1 MWSTIATWPFSLQAV
16 EKAAQ
21 ILSVGGSAADAA
33 EQGIRLVESDPEV
46 DSVARGGW
54 LNAKGEL
61 ELDAAF
67 MHGGTLRVGCVA
79 AVKGFEHP
87 VTIARAVMEKS
98 RHNILVGS
106 GAEAFADA
114 CGIERADE
122 ERMILPAARKLYE
135 ENIRKAEEDRQ
146 IAGHDTI
153 GLIALDKAGNIV
165 SATST
170 SGASMKTPGRV
181 GDSPIIGSGF
191 YAMNGVGACVA
202 TGLGEDIM
210 RTCCSHRAVML
221 METGSSPQEAAD
233 KTVLYAT
240 RSLIAAGFKCDCIA
254 IVCMNGRGEV
264 GASCNHQG
272 FTYAYAQENSVPVRV
287 EVTPV
292 IDIGELPNETK
303 SSR

>member
-1 MWSTIATWPFSLQAV
+1 MWSTISTWPFSLQAV
-16 EKAAQ
+16 EKASQ
-21 ILSVGGSAADAA
+21 ILAEGGSAVDAA
-33 EQGIRLVESDPEV
+33 EQGIHLVESDPKV

-61 ELDAAF
+61 ELDAAM

-98 RHNILVGS
+98 KHNILVGT
-106 GAEAFADA
+106 GAEEFADK

-122 ERMILPAARKLYE
+122 ERLIMPAARKLYE
-135 ENIRKAEEDRQ
+135 ENLKKLEEEQ
-146 IAGHDTI
+146 EIVGHDTI
-153 GLIALDKAGNIV
+153 GLIALDQSGNIV

-191 YAMNGVGACVA
+191 YAMNGAGACVA

-210 RTCCSHRAVML
+210 RTCCSHRTVAL
-221 METGSSPQEAAD
+221 MEAGLSPQEAAD
-233 KTVLYAT
+233 KVIYSAT
-240 RSLIAAGFKCDCIA
+240 RAIIDAGYHCDCMA
-254 IVCMNGRGEV
+254 IVCMNGKGEI

-272 FTYAYAQENSVPVRV
+272 FTYTYAFEGQEPTSVV
-287 EVTPV
+287 VTPI
-292 IDIGELPNETK
+292 IDIGGIPNETK
-303 SSR
+303 HTC

>member
-1 MWSTIATWPFSLQAV
+1 MWSVISTWPFSLQAV
-16 EKAAQ
+16 EKAAH
-21 ILSVGGSAADAA
+21 ILSEGGKAEDAA

-67 MHGGTLRVGCVA
+67 MHGGNLRVGCVA

-106 GAEAFADA
+106 GAEAFADE

-122 ERMILPAARKLYE
+122 ERLIMPAARKLYE
-135 ENIRKAEEDRQ
+135 ENLRKLKEEQQ
-146 IAGHDTI
+146 IIGHDTI
-153 GLIALDKAGNIV
+153 GLVALDQDGNIV

-191 YAMNGVGACVA
+191 YALNGAGACVA

-210 RTCCSHRAVML
+210 RTCCSHHAVTL
-221 METGSSPQEAAD
+221 MGEGMSPQEAAD

-240 RSLIAAGFKCDCIA
+240 KTLLATGYYCDCIA
-254 IVCMNGRGEV
+254 IVCMNSKGEV

-272 FTYAYAQENSVPVRV
+272 FTYAYAREDTEPVRV
-287 EVTPV
+287 EVKPV
-292 IDIGELPNETK
+292 IDIGGIPRETQ